1 MHQQYI
7 LAAVGSNRAGVVAEI
22 SEVLYQAG
30 CNVENSFMTLLGEHF
45 SLMIHLSLPADE
57 AYQEL
62 QQQCD
67 SLQKGKDFA
76 VHLFPL
82 RRGDIEQS
90 RKARVQPHYDIR
102 VRGTDKPG
110 IVYRTSRLLAS
121 RGINILQM
129 DTKVERSFPNSTPQ
143 FYMRIEI
150 EVPQEVD
157 GRALRRDLEALAEDL
172 QESITLS
179 RRQE

>member
-7 LAAVGSNRAGVVAEI
+7 LAAVGSNRAGVVSEI

-30 CNVENSFMTLLGEHF
+30 CNIENSFMTLLGEHF
-45 SLMIHLSLPADE
+45 SLMMHLSLPADE

-67 SLQKGKDFA
+67 VLQTGKDFA

-82 RRGDIEQS
+82 RKGDLEQS

-102 VRGTDKPG
+102 VRGTDKAA

-121 RGINILQM
+121 QGINILQM
-129 DTKVERSFPNSTPQ
+129 DTKVERNFPNTSPQ
-143 FYMRIEI
+143 FSMRIEI

-172 QESITLS
+172 QESITLT